1 MNDEKETVRKLSDS
15 AKKEFMEKGFMK
27 ASLRNICKNAGV
39 TTGALYFFFKDKDA
53 LFVSLIQEPL
63 KRVYEIMISHY
74 EQEKQEEDNLP
85 LIQDNS
91 DDYRASYEIIHE
103 MYTNRDEFILLLTK
117 SQGSS
122 VEHAIDELIKVSDK
136 HYRIIA
142 DIFSKKAA
150 TAPVDKYFIHWL
162 SHMQIDVFIYMIT
175 HIETEAEAMDYMK
188 HVVGYMLSGWY
199 GMFGNTNKNIL
210 QKEGEK

>member
-1 MNDEKETVRKLSDS
+1 MKLW
-15 AKKEFMEKGFMK
+15 FH
-27 ASLRNICKNAGV
+27 
-39 TTGALYFFFKDKDA
+39 
-53 LFVSLIQEPL
+53 
-63 KRVYEIMISHY
+63 HY

-142 DIFSKKAA
+142 DIFSKKTA
-150 TAPVDKYFIHWL
+150 TAPVDKYFIHW
-162 SHMQIDVFIYMIT
+162 IIAYADWCIYLYDYPY
-175 HIETEAEAMDYMK
+175 ETEAEAMDYMK

-199 GMFGNTNKNIL
+199 GMFDNTNKNIS